1 MLFYFVKS
9 PFWLK
14 KIYPNL
20 FWEIPTHQKKI
31 HLTFDDG
38 PHPIITMQVLDVL
51 KAYNAKA
58 TFFCIGNN
66 VVKYPEVYKRII
78 DDGHAVGNHTF
89 NHLNGWKSADELYL
103 KDISK
108 AMEYID
114 SNLFRPPYGRI
125 SRFQIQQLLKPKY
138 QMKMVMWTVLSG
150 DFDPDISAVKCLNNV
165 LLSTK
170 EGSIVVFHDSEKAAE
185 KMLYALPKVL
195 EHFSK
200 KGFSFENI
208 ADTSLKKEGHG

>member
-1 MLFYFVKS
+1 MFYFVKS

-14 KIYPNL
+14 KIYSDL
-20 FWEIPTHQKKI
+20 FWEIPTKEKNI
-31 HLTFDDG
+31 FLTFDDG
-38 PHPIITMQVLDVL
+38 PHPTITMQVLDLL

-78 DDGHAVGNHTF
+78 DEGHALGNHTF
-89 NHLNGWKSADELYL
+89 NHLNGWETADELYL
-103 KDISK
+103 NDINK

-138 QMKMVMWTVLSG
+138 QMKLIMWSVLSG
-150 DFDPDISAVKCLNNV
+150 DFDPNISAEKCLNNV

-170 EGSIVVFHDSEKAAE
+170 EGSIVVFHDSEKASE

-195 EHFSK
+195 EQFSK
-200 KGFSFENI
+200 KGFNFEKI
-208 ADTSLKKEGHG
+208 TDMALKKEGHG